1 MNAITQQLIELN
13 PKRRKYAI
21 SYLLEEIAI
30 GQRGKVIEDLI
41 ALCGE
46 GMRIATFDK
55 MRALKIGQT
64 GSMRGDHILLM
75 MDYFGVSDRSLFE
88 LYDAKDLISV

>member
-1 MNAITQQLIELN
+1 MPLVI
-13 PKRRKYAI
+13 
-21 SYLLEEIAI
+21 LLEEVAI

-55 MRALKIGQT
+55 MRA
-64 GSMRGDHILLM
+64 
-75 MDYFGVSDRSLFE
+75 FE
-88 LYDAKDLISV
+88 NWPGWQYAW